1 MTTDPTSTAVL
12 DKVAN
17 EPVAVAGAVRALI
30 YGLLATTGLD
40 PAILA
45 LIVVVAEAL
54 VSSVLRRLVSP
65 VGRVPVGDTTRLPAL
80 ADAARDDATTAMAG

>member
-1 MTTDPTSTAVL
+1 MNTDPTSTAVL

-17 EPVAVAGAVRALI
+17 EPVAIAGAVRALV

-40 PAILA
+40 PSILA

-65 VGRVPVGDTTRLPAL
+65 VGRVRVEHTTQRPAV
-80 ADAARDDATTAMAG
+80 ADAARDEATTAIAG